1 MRRDGRRYTPEGYRQ
16 WRATLPWTD
25 EEFEMACL
33 AEAAASPT
41 VFLRQRYEQWAGLA
55 RRGWICGFML
65 RVAIPRLVKRCALC
79 GKKALYRLGNE
90 GRCRT
95 HRDVAERYTAARQQ
109 RFAAKAAEVQ
119 AQHTSFD
126 DRDLS
131 TQSLRQ
137 TRKVFR

>member
-1 MRRDGRRYTPEGYRQ
+1 
-16 WRATLPWTD
+16 
-25 EEFEMACL
+25 MACL
-33 AEAAASPT
+33 AEAEAAPT

-79 GKKALYRLGNE
+79 GKKALYRRGNE
-90 GRCRT
+90 GRCGT
-95 HRDVAERYTAARQQ
+95 HRDVAEQYSAARQQ
-109 RFAAKAAEVQ
+109 RFAMKSADGQVQ
-119 AQHTSFD
+119 RTAFD